1 MEDKIYT
8 SLEEIRE
15 RILRLEG
22 IIVDVEPMSKEEI
35 DKICSDLELD

>member
-1 MEDKIYT
+1 MEDKIYE

-22 IIVDVEPMSKEEI
+22 IIEETRPMTKEEI
-35 DKICSDLELD
+35 EKVCSELD

>member
-22 IIVDVEPMSKEEI
+22 IIEDHEPITKEEI
-35 DKICSDLELD
+35 DRICSDLD

>member
-15 RILRLEG
+15 KILRLEG
-22 IIVDVEPMSKEEI
+22 IIEMEPITKEEI
-35 DKICSDLELD
+35 DRICSDLD